1 MSCRVMRSDGLHLE
15 DIHMTFCQLVDIDI
29 DTDTDKNKT
38 EEHSNME
45 TSITLSENQHYSQ

>member
-29 DTDTDKNKT
+29 DTDKNKT

-45 TSITLSENQHYSQ
+45 TGITLSENQHYSQ